1 MHINA
6 TYYVDNVSMPI
17 VTGFIHIWTI
27 PFKAVKQGRD
37 HERQTVYSQRITLI

>member
-6 TYYVDNVSMPI
+6 TYYVDSVSMPI

-27 PFKAVKQGRD
+27 PFKAVINRGETMRD
-37 HERQTVYSQRITLI
+37 RQSTHKG